1 MEIEK
6 LRQCVAAKRVLNP
19 LGEFTLNAVHPIGP
33 VPRSSFHRFV
43 ELVRDGFPAN
53 DNDVAHGVKVVTLV
67 VEFFRPLSPVDSVL
81 GLGAGEE
88 PANNGREDQNHAH
101 HDFIGVHGLA
111 S

>member
-6 LRQCVAAKRVLNP
+6 LRQCVAAKHVLNP

-33 VPRSSFHRFV
+33 VPRSGFHRFV

-53 DNDVAHGVKVVTLV
+53 DDDVAHGVKVVSLV
-67 VEFFRPLSPVDSVL
+67 VEFFCPLSPMDSML
-81 GLGAGEE
+81 GLSSGEE

-101 HDFIGVHGLA
+101 HDFVRVHDLA
-111 S
+111 A